1 MSRSIHSA
9 LIACLIGTSL
19 SYGSIAMAGDRAVGQ
34 PIGLC
39 YQDGSKG
46 IVLEEILKA
55 EGIPYARLRD
65 LSELGELDLKGLI
78 LGEGFDSSAEQLK
91 TFVENG
97 GVLLCSRPSG
107 RLAEALGLDEVGEQ
121 KDGYLAVQ
129 GKTAAPISHEG
140 RFQLFGQSKCYRGGE
155 SLACLS
161 PEEKYGGIIKV
172 QRGSGTAYVVAFD
185 LATTFLTIL
194 QPMSECGKHI
204 DASHVEYDLGDV
216 PQVDLMRRLLV
227 GLLLEDMDVPILRKW
242 YFPSQY
248 RALLVVLGDQDGA
261 DFEQMTVVR
270 NLITELETPYTLYI
284 LQGGRPIT
292 TEQFKVLAEAG
303 MDFALHPN
311 FFKSGGRIK
320 FDEEELA
327 TQFKRAE
334 ADVGCAITGERPH
347 SGRWDSVREL
357 PVWAKRTG
365 LQYDSVLGQ
374 KWWKDKLSKD
384 GYWVGTGLPY
394 HFIAPDSYRRMD
406 VLEIPVFS
414 GDNREFWGPKE
425 YHVRYKPGAHKTFL
439 AGRGLTQDEAF
450 ESWIPFLDQAIEK
463 YPTAYGYN
471 WHPVYLAAKEL
482 NLEERYYRTDSH
494 FRKCINH
501 AKSRGVGLMGTN
513 ALNKFWR
520 ARDKVQFKDIV
531 WSPETATVHYTVSSS
546 VKVDSLTLVAPLM
559 FDDRKAH
566 VCVGART
573 QDYTEANVL
582 GGQYSMFA
590 VDVGSEEIEVTVKY
604 GE

>member
-1 MSRSIHSA
+1 MFNSKNLVIA
-9 LIACLIGTSL
+9 ACLLGALLT
-19 SYGSIAMAGDRAVGQ
+19 YGNAGIAGDEAVGQ
-34 PIGLC
+34 IIGLC

-46 IVLEEILKA
+46 IILEEILKA
-55 EGIPYARLRD
+55 EGIPYVRLRD
-65 LSELGELDLKGLI
+65 PGQIGKFDLKGLV
-78 LGEGFDSSAEQLK
+78 LGEGFDSSSAEVK
-91 TFVENG
+91 GFVENG
-97 GVLLCSRPSG
+97 GVLLCSQPSG
-107 RLAEALGLDEVGEQ
+107 GLAETLGLEEVGVQ
-121 KDGYLAVQ
+121 NDGYLAAR
-129 GKTAAPISHEG
+129 GKGAAIISYQG
-140 RFQLFGQSKCYRGGE
+140 RFQLFGQSKRYRGGRN
-155 SLACLS
+155 LACLT

-194 QPMSECGKHI
+194 QPESECGKHI

-248 RALLVVLGDQDGA
+248 KALLVVLGDQDSA
-261 DFEQMTVVR
+261 DFEQLTVVR
-270 NLITELETPYTLYI
+270 NLIKELETPYTLYI

-292 TEQFKVLAEAG
+292 TEQFNILAEAG

-311 FFKSGGRIK
+311 FFKGGGSIK
-320 FDEEELA
+320 FDEQELC
-327 TQFKRAE
+327 TQLKRAE
-334 ADVGCAITGERPH
+334 ADTGCAITGERPH

-357 PVWAKRTG
+357 PVWAERAG

-374 KWWKDKLSKD
+374 KWWESKLAKD

-394 HFIAPDSYRRMD
+394 RFIDPDSYRRMD

-439 AGRGLTQDEAF
+439 AGRGLTEDEAF
-450 ESWIPFLDQAIEK
+450 ESWKPFLDQAIVK

-494 FRKCINH
+494 FRKCISH

-513 ALNKFWR
+513 TLNNFWR
-520 ARDKVQFKDIV
+520 ARDKVLFKDIV

-546 VKVDSLTLVAPLM
+546 VNVDSLTLVAPLM
-559 FDDRKAH
+559 FNGRKAH
-566 VCVGART
+566 VCVGGRP

-590 VDVGSEEIEVTVKY
+590 VDVGPEELLVTVKY
-604 GE
+604 RE